1 MRLLIAGS
9 LVRVQLGEPE
19 RNPNAA
25 AFGFFVFFCSGK
37 SRLCKLSVCIR
48 MLIRHR
54 LFVFSSVAHR
64 LEAPVLHCKK
74 CLHREGE
81 YDKIDALANEE
92 YDVFISC
99 VCANSG
105 H

>member
-1 MRLLIAGS
+1 
-9 LVRVQLGEPE
+9 
-19 RNPNAA
+19 
-25 AFGFFVFFCSGK
+25 
-37 SRLCKLSVCIR
+37 

-64 LEAPVLHCKK
+64 LEAPVLHCKAPVLHCKK
-74 CLHREGE
+74 CLHRKGE

-99 VCANSG
+99 VCANTG

>member
-1 MRLLIAGS
+1 MQQHSDFLCF
-9 LVRVQLGEPE
+9 
-19 RNPNAA
+19 
-25 AFGFFVFFCSGK
+25 FGSGK

-74 CLHREGE
+74 CLHRKGE

-92 YDVFISC
+92 YDVFIGC